1 MSEARI
7 KILIADDH
15 DLIRQGLRTVLD
27 YENDLT
33 VVGKAKNGEE
43 VLTMVKLYTPDIL
56 FMDMNRPILSGL
68 EVLKAIKKDAL
79 EVKVLFLTVEDDRQT
94 LIKAIEIGADGYVLK
109 GSSTKELVEAIRIV
123 KADENYI
130 DKSLVSTLFNKVNK
144 EEKQQSVFD
153 DLAERDLEILY
164 HISQGLSNREVA
176 DLLYLSEKTVKNY
189 SSRIFRKLDVKDRV
203 QATIFAIENGL
214 DQYFNKKKAP
224 K

>member
-33 VVGKAKNGEE
+33 VVGEAKNGEE
-43 VLTMVKLYTPDIL
+43 VITMVKLYKPDIL
-56 FMDMNRPILSGL
+56 LMDMNMPILSGL

-79 EVKVLFLTVEDDRQT
+79 EVKVLFLTVEDDRKT

>member
-33 VVGKAKNGEE
+33 VVGEAKNGEE
-43 VLTMVKLYTPDIL
+43 VITMVKLYKPDIL
-56 FMDMNRPILSGL
+56 LMDMNMPILSGL